1 MKLVSTILNSI
12 KFQLI
17 QGNLDTE
24 VNEIQIDSRKIQK
37 DDLFI
42 AIKGTENDGHQ
53 YIQQVIEKGAKV
65 ILCENIPNHVP
76 SEVVVI
82 QVDNAGVLAGVLASN
97 FYENPS
103 TKLKVVAVTG
113 TNGKTTTATLLYE
126 LFRKLGYTVGL
137 FSTVVN
143 KINGEEIPTHLTTPD
158 AITIQKLMAEMV
170 KRKCTHVFMEA
181 SSHAIVQGRLSGLKI
196 SGAVFTNITHDHL
209 DYHKTFQNYINA
221 KKLLFDGLSENAF
234 ALVNI
239 DDKRGQIMLQNCK
252 AKQYTFALKTMAD
265 FQAKIIH
272 NSFDGLYLNI
282 NGKEAWFRLIGD
294 FNAYNLL
301 GIYATASLLGEN
313 IDEVLRAMSELKP
326 AVGRFEQMT
335 SPNLVRG
342 IVDYAHTPDALQN
355 VLETILKI
363 KKSSQKVITVV
374 GCGGNRDAT
383 KRPIM
388 AKIAVQMSDTVIL
401 TSDNPRNEDAEEIL
415 RQMQVGLD
423 ESEIKKSI
431 KITDRREAI
440 KYAVQLAQ
448 KQDIILLAGKGHET
462 YQEIKGVKLH
472 FDDKEELFKAFESD
486 KI

>member
-1 MKLVSTILNSI
+1 MTLLSKILENI
-12 KFQLI
+12 RFKFV
-17 QGNLDTE
+17 QGNLETQ
-24 VNEIQIDSRKIQK
+24 VNEIQIDSRKVQK
-37 DDLFI
+37 GNLFV

-53 YIQQVIEKGAKV
+53 YIPQVIEKGASV
-65 ILCENIPNHVP
+65 IVCENIPNGIP
-76 SEVVVI
+76 SEVTVI
-82 QVDNAGVLAGVLASN
+82 QVDNAGILAGILASN
-97 FYENPS
+97 FYDNPS
-103 TKLKVVAVTG
+103 SKLKVVAVTG

-126 LFRKLGYTVGL
+126 LFRKLGYAVGL

-143 KINGEEIPTHLTTPD
+143 KINGDEIPTNLTTPD

-170 KRKCTHVFMEA
+170 KKKCSFVFMEA
-181 SSHAIVQGRLSGLKI
+181 SSHAIVQGRLSGLQIK
-196 SGAVFTNITHDHL
+196 GAIFTNITHDHL

-234 ALVNI
+234 ALVNL
-239 DDKRGQIMLQNCK
+239 DDKRGQVMLQNCK
-252 AKQYTFALKTMAD
+252 AKHYTFALKTMAD

-272 NSFDGLYLNI
+272 NSFDGLHLNI

-301 GIYATASLLGEN
+301 GIYATAVLLGEN
-313 IDEVLRAMSELKP
+313 PEEVLRAMSELRP
-326 AVGRFEQMT
+326 AVGRFEQMI
-335 SPNLVRG
+335 SPNMVRG

-388 AKIAVQMSDTVIL
+388 AKIAAQMSDKVIL
-401 TSDNPRNEDAEEIL
+401 TSDNPRNEDPEEIL
-415 RQMQVGLD
+415 RQMELGLD
-423 ESEIKKSI
+423 DLEKKKSV
-431 KITDRREAI
+431 KIVDRREAI
-440 KYAVQLAQ
+440 KYAVQLAHQ
-448 KQDIILLAGKGHET
+448 QDIILLAGKGHET
-462 YQEIKGVKLH
+462 YQEIKGVKHH
-472 FDDKEELFKAFESD
+472 FDDKEELSKAFESD

>member
-1 MKLVSTILNSI
+1 MILSKILGSI
-12 KFQLI
+12 KFHLI
-17 QGNLDTE
+17 QGKLETE
-24 VNEIQIDSRKIQK
+24 VNEIQIDSRKVQEK
-37 DDLFI
+37 DLFI

-53 YIQQVIEKGAKV
+53 YIAQVVEKGASV
-65 ILCENIPNHVP
+65 IVCENVP
-76 SEVVVI
+76 SNISSEVTVI
-82 QVDNAGVLAGVLASN
+82 QVDNAGFLAGVLASN

-103 TKLKVVAVTG
+103 TKLKVLAVTG

-126 LFRKLGYTVGL
+126 LFRKLGYAVGL

-143 KINGEEIPTHLTTPD
+143 KINGEEVPTNLTTPD

-170 KRKCTHVFMEA
+170 KKKCTHAFMEA
-181 SSHAIVQGRLSGLKI
+181 SSHAIVQGRLAGLQIK
-196 SGAVFTNITHDHL
+196 GAVFTNITHDHL

-221 KKLLFDGLSENAF
+221 KKLLFDGLSESAF
-234 ALVNI
+234 ALVNT

-252 AKQYTFALKTMAD
+252 AKHFTFALKTMAD
-265 FQAKIIH
+265 FQAKIIN
-272 NSFDGLYLNI
+272 NSFDGLQLNI

-301 GIYATASLLGEN
+301 GIYATAVLLGEN
-313 IDEVLRAMSELKP
+313 IDEVLRAMTELKP

-342 IVDYAHTPDALQN
+342 VVDYAHTPDALQN

-388 AKIAVQMSDTVIL
+388 AKIAAQMSDKVIL
-401 TSDNPRNEDAEEIL
+401 TSDNPRNEDPEEIL

-462 YQEIKGVKLH
+462 YQEIKGVKHH